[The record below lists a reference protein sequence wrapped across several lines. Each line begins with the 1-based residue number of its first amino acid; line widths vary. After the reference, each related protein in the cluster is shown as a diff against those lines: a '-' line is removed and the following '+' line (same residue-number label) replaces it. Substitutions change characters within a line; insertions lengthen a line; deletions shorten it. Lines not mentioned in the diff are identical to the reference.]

1 MMRLRRAVLRWL
13 VAVVALPV
21 AAEAADRLG
30 RRLEAGRGRSTTTRA
45 LRSGAAGL
53 RRLQAKRGRA

>member
-1 MMRLRRAVLRWL
+1 MMRLRRAILRWL

-21 AAEAADRLG
+21 AAEVADRVG
-30 RRLEAGRGRSTTTRA
+30 RRLEAGRGRTATTRA

-53 RRLQAKRGRA
+53 RRAQAKRRRG